1 MINNIYVWEI
11 NSFFLFVLVWDFFIS
26 LDTLLTV
33 ALQNCCMRLHAYH
46 IKINRNTSFKQ
57 SKKKDSSWLMKID
70 KIETARKMRG
80 VLLCKS
86 YLHFWTITVGNFS
99 FILFT
104 FVYFLIGKV
113 IRLKF
118 LDLFIHRTVVK
129 YFALNFSVTPSFY
142 SVLFFELIFL
152 YKGRIILYFW
162 RKYALAH
169 TLYGVGL
176 FCVLISELSYSRDI
190 PLTLSR
196 SQGSLLL

>member
-1 MINNIYVWEI
+1 
-11 NSFFLFVLVWDFFIS
+11 
-26 LDTLLTV
+26 
-33 ALQNCCMRLHAYH
+33 
-46 IKINRNTSFKQ
+46 
-57 SKKKDSSWLMKID
+57 MKID

-118 LDLFIHRTVVK
+118 LDLFIHRTVAK

-152 YKGRIILYFW
+152 YKGRIILYF
-162 RKYALAH
+162 
-169 TLYGVGL
+169 
-176 FCVLISELSYSRDI
+176 
-190 PLTLSR
+190 
-196 SQGSLLL
+196 